1 MKVFMVNCMVY
12 TINDVGKNVT
22 TVRGFFIGILSG
34 VVKRFGQGVRSDWG
48 LENSLHW
55 VLDVSFSEDANRTR
69 KGHAPENYAILRHI
83 ALNILRK
90 DTTSKKSI
98 KLKRLRAGWDT
109 DYLEQ
114 LLDVLQAA

>member
-1 MKVFMVNCMVY
+1 ML
-12 TINDVGKNVT
+12 ND
-22 TVRGFFIGILSG
+22 LP
-34 VVKRFGQGVRSDWG
+34 KRFALIGELRIHCIGFWMCP
-48 LENSLHW
+48 
-55 VLDVSFSEDANRTR
+55 FSEDANRTR
-69 KGHAPENYAILRHI
+69 KGHAPENYSILRHI

>member
-1 MKVFMVNCMVY
+1 MSRLFE
-12 TINDVGKNVT
+12 
-22 TVRGFFIGILSG
+22 FIALFRSNIKENSFHTAS
-34 VVKRFGQGVRSDWG
+34 KRFAQAVRSHWG
-48 LENSLHW
+48 IENSLHW